1 MTQTVKKIVIL
12 LLAGLFLSA
21 QSNCAGPSDAS
32 SSEIVSQPT
41 EVSVGGTA
49 VQSEVEVIRQSTA
62 EVVSFGPDGFAPG
75 DLEVITPENANRLQ
89 ELAVIGPGQFMYD
102 IVISPDDEYVAVAA
116 SNGVLFYDLVS
127 GELVDSYPTSSE
139 VIDMAGSHDGQKL
152 ATVTLIKSDEHF
164 PAKAPNP
171 DKFVTHPML
180 TIWDLTTGE
189 AVLVQP
195 LAGRGCGEYAVND
208 LTFSPDGALLAF
220 RDEYFM
226 LNFTETDNLC
236 VVSAKDGSLLQAI
249 PLETSWAPT
258 GGLAFANEG
267 QTLVTI
273 FNQDQGGDQYLR
285 EMHKYDL
292 ESGEQVQTFE
302 IERGSDLT
310 DFTNL
315 ALSPDGQWLA
325 VPASGGVRI
334 YALADGRLMSTI
346 GRESALGGDVAFS
359 PDGRTLVFSLRENI
373 NSPVSGVG
381 LASVP
386 EGMLLWESPAVNLL
400 YVPTL
405 TEDLAYKNEL
415 TFSPD
420 SARIFNL
427 AWGEGG
433 YGEFVQLLDAGDGR
447 ETDRIYVPSVYVRQ
461 ELSPDGSQVLFGGY
475 QDGEVQLWSVHGN
488 ELLWSAHDHTA
499 MVVGAAFSP
508 DGRQVASVS
517 LDGTVRLWRVADGSL
532 ERTLSDDL
540 GPTWRVAYTPDG
552 EWLASLSGDGMLR
565 LWNPSTGEL
574 VKEVP
579 TGVLGPWQQDL
590 TFTTG
595 GEAIFIASGCLQGQC
610 LEYPDGGL
618 RRVDLATGAVEL
630 LLNYQVYRFTL
641 SADQSQAGLFGRYGV
656 QTVGMGTQQ
665 VIREYV
671 SLLGNGRLDGA
682 GISPDGSLI
691 LSGNGGGLHIWNNT
705 TGQLIGIIEG
715 TQPWGEITFSA
726 DQRLVSVSGEKGV
739 FSVWG
744 VSAE

>member
-1 MTQTVKKIVIL
+1 MSIQVKRFSVLIL
-12 LLAGLFLSA
+12 GMLVLFV
-21 QSNCAGPSDAS
+21 QSGCAGPEVTQPSEAPVS
-32 SSEIVSQPT
+32 SPS
-41 EVSVGGTA
+41 TA
-49 VQSEVEVIRQSTA
+49 GAPAGVEVIRQPTA
-62 EVVSFGPDGFAPG
+62 EVISAGPDGFAPG
-75 DLEVITPENANRLQ
+75 DLEVITSENANRLQ

-102 IVISPDDEYVAVAA
+102 ISVSPDDEYVAVAA
-116 SNGVLFYDLVS
+116 SNGVLFYDPVS
-127 GELVDSYPTSSE
+127 GELLGIFPTSSE
-139 VIDMAGSHDGQKL
+139 VIAMAGSPDGQKL
-152 ATVTLIKSDEHF
+152 AMVTLIKSDEHF

-189 AVLVQP
+189 AALVQP

-236 VVSAKDGSLLQAI
+236 VVSAEDGSLLQDI

-292 ESGEQVQTFE
+292 ESGERVQTFE

-334 YALADGRLMSTI
+334 YGLADGRLMSTI
-346 GRESALGGDVAFS
+346 GRETALGGDVAFS

-433 YGEFVQLLDAGDGR
+433 YSEFVQMLDAGDGR
-447 ETDRIYVPSVYVRQ
+447 ETGRIYVPSVYVRQ

-508 DGRQVASVS
+508 DGQQVASVS

-532 ERTLSDDL
+532 ERTLSEDL
-540 GPTWRVAYTPDG
+540 GPTWRVAYALDG

-590 TFTTG
+590 TFTIG
-595 GEAIFIASGCLQGQC
+595 GEAIFIASGCLEGQC

-656 QTVGMGTQQ
+656 QTVGLGTQQ

-671 SLLGNGRLDGA
+671 SLLGDGRLDGA

-691 LSGNGGGLHIWNNT
+691 LSGNGYGLHIWDT
-705 TGQLIGIIEG
+705 ASGQLIGIIEG

-744 VSAE
+744 VPAE